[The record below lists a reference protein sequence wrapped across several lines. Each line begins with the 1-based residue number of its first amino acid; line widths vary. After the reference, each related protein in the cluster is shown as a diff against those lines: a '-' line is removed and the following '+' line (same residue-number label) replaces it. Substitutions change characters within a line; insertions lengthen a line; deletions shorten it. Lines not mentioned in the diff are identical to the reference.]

1 MFGTGRFQPLA
12 SPQHDPLGGFGFDG
26 AVVEEMR
33 LTRGVITDDPKAAPV
48 NFRNS
53 FIEEQDDIPAVL
65 GAESVFRKPL
75 QSNEASSMQTES
87 VGRFTRSQRGVNAVT
102 SRRNVPADA
111 TWVTVFGFQP
121 AMAAQVKA
129 QVEQIMR
136 ADIVDYRQACGN
148 YMHIKFRTHTEA
160 KNALQ
165 LTGHIL
171 ENGIMIGVVPCVSTL
186 MEEDRGIQPKALV
199 KVATIPSNQIYNQPS
214 ILDPIWRLLDYI
226 FEY

>member
-1 MFGTGRFQPLA
+1 MA

-33 LTRGVITDDPKAAPV
+33 LTRGVITDDPKNATV
-48 NFRNS
+48 NYRNS
-53 FIEEQDDIPAVL
+53 FVEEEDDIPAVL

-75 QSNEASSMQTES
+75 QSSDSSNTQIEP
-87 VGRFTRSQRGVNAVT
+87 RFTRSQRGVTAVT

-121 AMAAQVKA
+121 AIAAQVKA

-165 LTGHIL
+165 LTGHVL

-186 MEEDRGIQPKALV
+186 MEEDRGVQPKVAV
-199 KVATIPSNQIYNQPS
+199 KVATIPTNQISNQPS
-214 ILDPIWRLLDYI
+214 ILDPLWRLLDYI